1 MRCEEFKMERTGLL
15 EVGDVLLV
23 CHNYEHQQQ
32 VYQGV
37 LEAVKTNKLT
47 TAAIDAAAVRIVE
60 NKMIKLL
67 DAGKQQEL
75 LQDLQKEAQ

>member
-1 MRCEEFKMERTGLL
+1 MELK
-15 EVGDVLLV
+15 EK
-23 CHNYEHQQQ
+23 
-32 VYQGV
+32 

-67 DAGKQQEL
+67 DAGKEQEL
-75 LQDLQKEAQ
+75 LNDLQKEAQ

>member
-1 MRCEEFKMERTGLL
+1 MFYWF
-15 EVGDVLLV
+15 

-47 TAAIDAAAVRIVE
+47 TAVIDAAAVRIVK

>member
-1 MRCEEFKMERTGLL
+1 MELK
-15 EVGDVLLV
+15 EK
-23 CHNYEHQQQ
+23 
-32 VYQGV
+32 

-75 LQDLQKEAQ
+75 LKDLQKEAQ